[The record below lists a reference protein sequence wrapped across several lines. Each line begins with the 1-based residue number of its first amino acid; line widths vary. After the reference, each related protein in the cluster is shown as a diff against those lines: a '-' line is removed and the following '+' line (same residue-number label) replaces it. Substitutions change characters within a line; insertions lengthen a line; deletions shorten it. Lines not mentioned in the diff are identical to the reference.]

1 MIIFIICCLRHG
13 SRGVQQIQVLGRA
26 QKFGNRCYMS
36 FHVFIPM
43 NFRLFCAQAYDLS
56 QCGPTTGQ
64 GPHVARHSVFC
75 GLQKHSGKIFK
86 SEICWKACEVT
97 FVSLNCLCW
106 IMWIMDN
113 IPFLCNILFYL
124 FILKPNWK
132 AWAAANPPLGHL
144 SV

>member
-1 MIIFIICCLRHG
+1 MLFEAWVTRRSANSGFG
-13 SRGVQQIQVLGRA
+13 SRSK
-26 QKFGNRCYMS
+26 KFGNRCYMS
-36 FHVFIPM
+36 FHVFIPI

-106 IMWIMDN
+106 ITWIMGN
-113 IPFLCNILFYL
+113 IPFLCNVTFYFIYL
-124 FILKPNWK
+124 FWNQIGKHGL
-132 AWAAANPPLGHL
+132 LLTLH
-144 SV
+144 